1 MNSIV
6 VNEDL
11 ESFAEYIG
19 LTGVDADMFYE
30 VYYEIDPDIW
40 EYENEMTEGTWRVPF
55 LLLYLWC
62 QQQPGW
68 NLQYY

>member
-30 VYYEIDPDIW
+30 VYYDIDPDIW
-40 EYENEMTEGTWRVPF
+40 EYENEMAEGT
-55 LLLYLWC
+55 
-62 QQQPGW
+62 
-68 NLQYY
+68 